1 MNEINVVL
9 KALPKDK
16 VNVKN
21 YKSKYGA
28 WESGEVMDV
37 ETHFRSSSHHYNVYR
52 VMLDRKSEKGN
63 YLFLYV
69 GDDKIE
75 LFQKEK

>member
-9 KALPKDK
+9 KALPNDK
-16 VNVKN
+16 VNAKN
-21 YKSKYGA
+21 YKSKQGS
-28 WESGEVMDV
+28 WERGEVMDV

-63 YLFLYV
+63 YLFLHV

-75 LFQKEK
+75 LFQKAK